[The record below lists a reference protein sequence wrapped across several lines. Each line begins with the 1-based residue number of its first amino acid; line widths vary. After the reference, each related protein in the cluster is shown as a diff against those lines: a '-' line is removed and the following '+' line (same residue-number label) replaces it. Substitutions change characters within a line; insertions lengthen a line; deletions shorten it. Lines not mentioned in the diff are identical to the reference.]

1 MQQLYNTGGPNQT
14 VLIHEHYGDY
24 QSGINNVQAK
34 ILDDIKNS
42 MSLVKNDSS
51 SLHHFLRPPPQV
63 IEWNHHPHH
72 VHNAQGNHHHSNHPA
87 LSLV

>member
-14 VLIHEHYGDY
+14 VLNHEHYGDY
-24 QSGINNVQAK
+24 ERGINNMQAK
-34 ILDDIKNS
+34 IMEDIKHS

-51 SLHHFLRPPPQV
+51 SLHHFLRPPQV

-72 VHNAQGNHHHSNHPA
+72 VHNAHRHQHHSNHPA